1 MAKTLKASEKKLVQ
15 VKRGLCARSF
25 LRKRPANTS
34 RGTAAC
40 RCSRSVSEAI
50 KRRESHHRRG
60 EVA

>member
-1 MAKTLKASEKKLVQ
+1 MAETLKVSEKKLVQ

-50 KRRESHHRRG
+50 KRR
-60 EVA
+60 